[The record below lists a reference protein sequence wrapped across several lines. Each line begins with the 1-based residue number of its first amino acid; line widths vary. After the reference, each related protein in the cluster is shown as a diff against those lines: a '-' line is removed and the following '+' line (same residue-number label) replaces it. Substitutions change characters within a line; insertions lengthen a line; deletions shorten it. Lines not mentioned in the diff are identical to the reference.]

1 MKLWILMAGLS
12 LMACQNAKNNRAG
25 ADSTAAIAPADTGQP
40 ASMAPAD
47 SPAFA
52 ETQVPLEQ
60 LIVPG
65 QSIGKTPLG
74 LDASLL
80 EQRLGRPDFSD
91 AAMGKAWLTWN
102 GKRDEHNNRTE
113 LNIYTTYKDSTM
125 QTKVVRQIRTTS
137 SYFKTKENMGVY
149 RSLDELQKHFPN
161 LKAVGHYKDGSR
173 TITIYDAARYGIA
186 FEAAAANG
194 QEICTGVIVHPKGK
208 EVLDVYLY
216 FRPEVERMEE

>member
-1 MKLWILMAGLS
+1 
-12 LMACQNAKNNRAG
+12 MACHPAKNNQAG
-25 ADSTAAIAPADTGQP
+25 NDISVRSAPVDTGQP
-40 ASMAPAD
+40 AAATPVAD
-47 SPAFA
+47 NPIA
-52 ETQVPLEQ
+52 EAGVPVEQ

-65 QSIGKTPLG
+65 QSVGKTPLG

-80 EQRLGRPDFSD
+80 AQRLGRPDFSD
-91 AAMGKAWLTWN
+91 AAMGKAWLTWY
-102 GKRDEHNNRTE
+102 GQRDEHNNRTE

-137 SYFKTKENMGVY
+137 SYFKTKEKMGVY
-149 RSLDELQKHFPN
+149 RSLDELQKFFPD
-161 LKAVGHYKDGSR
+161 LKAVGYYKDGNR
-173 TITIYDAARYGIA
+173 IITIYDAARSGIA
-186 FEAAAANG
+186 FEVGEANG